1 MTRFNASSCG
11 FKPCYADI
19 CKIVKSKFAAVPVFR
34 CGKMGVG
41 SQISNVC
48 EIAVFCMTV
57 PCSTRECAKD
67 EVMDASGTARRRLPA
82 GRKADL
88 ASYVEQTGQVT
99 VGDLAEHFGVSIDTI
114 RRDLDQLDREGV
126 LVRTHGG
133 AVSSASGP
141 LKDRALDVRM
151 RVQTEEKERIARLAA
166 GLVEDGSVIMLN
178 AGTTT
183 LAVARALRNHHDLT
197 IATNNLRIP
206 GELSPS
212 AFRDLYVFGGAV
224 RSITQATTGPVT
236 FTMTPGGPEV
246 DIRCDLA
253 LIAVGAIDE
262 AGYSTSNLGDAA
274 MMSEMMQRAERT
286 AILADSTKLGR
297 RFFAQIAL
305 LERAD
310 YLITDAPPPPRMAAA
325 LAQADVQVL
334 TP

>member
-1 MTRFNASSCG
+1 
-11 FKPCYADI
+11 
-19 CKIVKSKFAAVPVFR
+19 
-34 CGKMGVG
+34 
-41 SQISNVC
+41 
-48 EIAVFCMTV
+48 
-57 PCSTRECAKD
+57 
-67 EVMDASGTARRRLPA
+67 MDASGSSTKRRLPA

-88 ASYVEQTGQVT
+88 AAYVEQTGQVT
-99 VGDLAEHFGVSIDTI
+99 VGDLAEHFAVSIDTI

-133 AVSSASGP
+133 AVSATSGA
-141 LKDRALDVRM
+141 LKDKGLDVRM
-151 RVQTEEKERIARLAA
+151 RVQTEEKERIARIAA
-166 GLVEDGSVIMLN
+166 GLVDDGSVIMLN

-206 GELSPS
+206 GELSPTV
-212 AFRDLYVFGGAV
+212 FRDLYVFGGAV
-224 RSITQATTGPVT
+224 RSITQATTGPVA
-236 FTMTPGGPEV
+236 FTMAAGGPEV

-253 LIAVGAIDE
+253 LIAVGAVDE

-274 MMSEMMQRAERT
+274 MMSEMIERAERT

-310 YLITDAPPPPRMAAA
+310 YLITDEPPAPRLAAA
-325 LAQADVQVL
+325 LAQAEVEVL